1 MSMRIGLFGGT
12 FDPVHNGHISIVR
25 SFLKSGYID
34 KLWILLTPV
43 PPHKLNKEHVS
54 YDHRKEMLRLAF
66 QDVEHVSI
74 STIEQTLP
82 KPSYMV
88 QTVTH
93 LAQKYPEDEFSLCI
107 GEDSMAQFH
116 TWKDYRKLLEHCQ
129 LLVAERPDTD
139 HSEVGSEIMEKV
151 QFIPHDPVEASS
163 TEIRELLNS
172 GNDPQLLL
180 PDRVYSYIK
189 EHKLYQ

>member
-1 MSMRIGLFGGT
+1 MRVGLFGGT

-25 SFLKSGYID
+25 SFLQSGYID

-54 YDHRKEMLRLAF
+54 FDHRKEMLRLAF

-82 KPSYMV
+82 KPSYTV

-107 GEDSMAQFH
+107 GEDSLAQFH

-129 LLVAERPDTD
+129 LLVAERPDTE
-139 HSEVGSEIMEKV
+139 HNEVRSEIMEKV

-172 GNDPQLLL
+172 GKDPQLLL